1 MLACRG
7 VVTSGGIWGQAR
19 GGGVS
24 CKFHILDA
32 RARICTRCWSF
43 STLCLLAGHHLAMSE
58 SVKSWLFSHCASQA
72 IEALEGGFDLADLPY
87 VRGNRVQLLRFLTFR
102 TSQASTDIWALVGD
116 RTHCIA
122 ARFSRTQVD
131 RFQHDRPIS
140 FTALKGALVTMTNV
154 KITVARVQMH
164 TTGGPYRPGQYAMVL
179 DVKGFKVV
187 SSMGEPVWFGGVKL
201 VTSPN
206 AVPEGEKERAERMV
220 QWMKKWIRYKC
231 LLRRARA
238 DQRRKNQHASSGK
251 EHGSSLPTPAQRAV
265 MQCSQVHNVTP
276 VLTASLGKDSQTTN
290 GTPDALWGDYDLDAD
305 VAEVD
310 VPNTWTEAT
319 SQQQAAAKQTP
330 QTQQTQQTHTQSGS
344 DPDESGLSDYER
356 QRRRRKRKA
365 RPNSAAATPAAA
377 AVKTEEPASTDARAL
392 SATPSTTARRKRK
405 RPSAIAAL

>member
-1 MLACRG
+1 
-7 VVTSGGIWGQAR
+7 
-19 GGGVS
+19 
-24 CKFHILDA
+24 
-32 RARICTRCWSF
+32 
-43 STLCLLAGHHLAMSE
+43 MSE

-122 ARFSRTQVD
+122 ARFSRSQVD
-131 RFQHDRPIS
+131 RFQHDHPIS

-179 DVKGFKVV
+179 DVRGFEVV

-201 VTSPN
+201 VTSAN
-206 AVPEGEKERAERMV
+206 AVPEGEGQRAGRMV
-220 QWMKKWIRYKC
+220 EWMKKWIRYKC

-238 DQRRKNQHASSGK
+238 DQRRTRQHASSQK
-251 EHGSSLPTPAQRAV
+251 EHASSLPTPAQRAV
-265 MQCSQVHNVTP
+265 MQCSQLQNVVP
-276 VLTASLGKDSQTTN
+276 VVTASLGKDSQTTN
-290 GTPDALWGDYDLDAD
+290 ATPDALWDDYDLDAD
-305 VAEVD
+305 VGEVV

-319 SQQQAAAKQTP
+319 SQQQAAAKQTQ

-344 DPDESGLSDYER
+344 DPDESGLSDHER
-356 QRRRRKRKA
+356 QRRRIKRQA
-365 RPNSAAATPAAA
+365 RPHRATTPPAAP
-377 AVKTEEPASTDARAL
+377 VKPEEPASSDARAL
-392 SATPSTTARRKRK
+392 GATPSTTARRKRK